1 MKMDKIS
8 HSLYILSG
16 FLKASL
22 RFEYKLCINDVPNS
36 LELSPICRSL
46 EESISVLGGN
56 ALLFPMFLQ
65 FSSVYISL
73 RKIRLNSQVFY
84 VASLSVY
91 KLPRLLL
98 ERTFFTSLPQSL
110 LISFELVTLDL

>member
-1 MKMDKIS
+1 MDEIS

-36 LELSPICRSL
+36 LELRPICRSL

-98 ERTFFTSLPQSL
+98 KGSTKESSLKMSKYVAP
-110 LISFELVTLDL
+110 DM

>member
-1 MKMDKIS
+1 MKMDEIS

-22 RFEYKLCINDVPNS
+22 RFEDKLCINDVPNS
-36 LELSPICRSL
+36 LELSPICRRL

-56 ALLFPMFLQ
+56 AFLFPMFLQ

-73 RKIRLNSQVFY
+73 RKIGLNSQVFY

-98 ERTFFTSLPQSL
+98 
-110 LISFELVTLDL
+110 